1 MRAPRFRL
9 PQREGQ
15 GEGVLT
21 AACPVG
27 VLALALLLVAAPAAG
42 HDAAAT
48 VVREL
53 VRLQGYRAPAP
64 AGVAVQRE
72 LTVVVLGQ
80 PLRFAAQE
88 WRRFGLSAEAAAP
101 EVEPTAVTLQGE
113 RALLRQVATARDGQQ
128 VTILAERRSG
138 RADLFV
144 LAVDRCPHE

>member
-1 MRAPRFRL
+1 MLVSACMASGRAP
-9 PQREGQ
+9 G
-15 GEGVLT
+15 
-21 AACPVG
+21 
-27 VLALALLLVAAPAAG
+27 LALALLLAAAPAGG
-42 HDAAAT
+42 HDAAPT
-48 VVREL
+48 VLREL

-88 WRRFGLSAEAAAP
+88 WRRFGLSEEAAAP

-113 RALLRQVATARDGQQ
+113 RTLLRRVATARDGQQ